1 MKNENG
7 KMEQMTLF
15 PFSPDS
21 WCGKTCREPSHPQ
34 GAEISGPYS
43 KKRAGS
49 PTAPCLFLDLRPGGG
64 NLLGPYWERDSPSL
78 GASWTLNTGESPR
91 DARESFLS
99 QILEDTPLPK
109 YYLSRKACLGILR
122 RAAERGKGLP
132 PQLKDA
138 LELQAVRPKTMPHAS
153 RLAAARVRLVFFMGC
168 LLSFLKNTSRT
179 AAGKNTPVKSGY
191 FFIIQLFCKK
201 YSPAFTKGKRVCYNT
216 RGRAPNALPWAAD
229 LLPGYPYIRK
239 GTEPYGKR
247 KNRAHQC
254 AGS

>member
-1 MKNENG
+1 MKNEDG

-138 LELQAVRPKTMPHAS
+138 LELQA
-153 RLAAARVRLVFFMGC
+153 G
-168 LLSFLKNTSRT
+168 LK
-179 AAGKNTPVKSGY
+179 
-191 FFIIQLFCKK
+191 
-201 YSPAFTKGKRVCYNT
+201 
-216 RGRAPNALPWAAD
+216 
-229 LLPGYPYIRK
+229 
-239 GTEPYGKR
+239 E
-247 KNRAHQC
+247 
-254 AGS
+254 